1 MDGRIQVLISSKL
14 QEMEIAHWVKSMEF
28 DSNEKKIVVTLEN
41 VDGVKEVRQ
50 RGAVLR
56 NRAKSAAGR
65 SRSP

>member
-50 RGAVLR
+50 RGTVLR

>member
-50 RGAVLR
+50 SGTVLR